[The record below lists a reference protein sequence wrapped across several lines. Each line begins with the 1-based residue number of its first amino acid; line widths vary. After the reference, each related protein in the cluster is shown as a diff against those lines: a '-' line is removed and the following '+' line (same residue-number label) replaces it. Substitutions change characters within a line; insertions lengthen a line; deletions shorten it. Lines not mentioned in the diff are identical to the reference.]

1 MPQLSEPEMLA
12 FMQNW
17 VTAHIQDTGY
27 LQKPVL
33 FAEFGK
39 SSWTPG
45 FYEGER
51 DNFMSLVYDAIY
63 DSAMNQGPGAG
74 ALVWQLTTA
83 SLLSNTQDG
92 FAFVLSENPSTAAI
106 MQSQSYRMAQITW

>member
-1 MPQLSEPEMLA
+1 MPQLSEPEMLG

-39 SSWTPG
+39 SSWTQG

-51 DNFMSLVYDAIY
+51 DSFMSLVYDAIY
-63 DSAMNQGPGAG
+63 DSAMNRGPGAG

-106 MQSQSYRMAQITW
+106 MQSQSYRMAQIT